1 MPAIVFAHLLCS
13 ANIDVCICRAAAAPI
28 TTEHSILCCTYRLRA
43 HKVWWSSKTPANA
56 TLTVATVTTMDRLD
70 QLEAQCSS
78 WAGPLSA
85 VVYVPVVKGQDQ
97 ASAAAEKVQLADAE
111 KQVMKLVTR

>member
-1 MPAIVFAHLLCS
+1 MQHKQLLIMLQWGIPN
-13 ANIDVCICRAAAAPI
+13 ANDVRC
-28 TTEHSILCCTYRLRA
+28 LLLVCCCPPRLRA

-56 TLTVATVTTMDRLD
+56 TLTVATVTTLDRLY

-97 ASAAAEKVQLADAE
+97 SSAAAEKEQLADAGR
-111 KQVMKLVTR
+111 QVMKLVTR